1 MRGVRGLARGGRGRP
16 GRVHGRARRARADRP
31 RRWRRVSDLLRHVE
45 RQYWERNQ
53 LHALILELTHRCPCR
68 CRHCYVVPSGQ
79 TDELSTDEVT
89 DLLDQARDEGVFHL
103 VLTGG
108 EVFLRDDLEPILA
121 HARSHR
127 FLVSVLTS
135 GLTVDASGAAMLAR
149 HRVAAV
155 ELSLLGAT
163 EPVNDD
169 LMRRPGALA
178 RIRTATAHLVRA
190 GLRVTLKATV
200 MAPNRHELAA
210 MADLARGLGA
220 AFHASP
226 LLAPRREEGDPLDE
240 LALPEREIA
249 ALDPALLGGGLI
261 PGEDAG
267 GGAVLVCKA
276 GRTVAGVSAAG
287 DVYPCIMWPRTVGNV
302 RERSLKDIWHD
313 APDPFLTGLRAVG
326 EHDLTACAGCEHR
339 LECRRCPGMAWQE
352 TGSHTAPGERF
363 CAAAGA
369 RAEVDIRPL

>member
-1 MRGVRGLARGGRGRP
+1 
-16 GRVHGRARRARADRP
+16 
-31 RRWRRVSDLLRHVE
+31 VSDLLRHIA

-53 LHALILELTHRCPCR
+53 LHALIIELTHRCPCR
-68 CRHCYVVPSGQ
+68 CRHCYIVPPAE
-79 TDELSTDEVT
+79 TDELTTDEVT

-108 EVFLRDDLEPILA
+108 EVFLRDDLERILT
-121 HARSHR
+121 HARSLR
-127 FLVSVLTS
+127 FLVTVLTS
-135 GLTVDASGAAMLAR
+135 GLTVDESGAAMLAR
-149 HRVAAV
+149 HKVAAV
-155 ELSLLGAT
+155 EMSLLGAT
-163 EPVNDD
+163 DAINDD
-169 LMRRPGALA
+169 LMQRPGALA
-178 RIRTATAHLVRA
+178 RIRTATGHLVRA

-200 MAPNRHELAA
+200 MGPNQHELAA
-210 MADLARGLGA
+210 MAVLARDLGA

-226 LLAPRREEGDPLDE
+226 LLAPRRSEGDPLDD
-240 LALPEREIA
+240 LALAEPDIA

-302 RERSLKDIWHD
+302 RERSLRDIWHD
-313 APDPFLTGLRAVG
+313 APDPLLADLRAIG
-326 EHDLTACAGCEHR
+326 EDDLTACAGCEHR

-352 TGSHTAPGERF
+352 TGSLTAPGERF
-363 CAAAGA
+363 CAAARA
-369 RAEVDIRPL
+369 RAESEIGSPHDEEERRS